1 MNGDGCSSSCLIE
14 PKFTCTGGTINTKD
28 TCKTVCGDGYR
39 LGTEQWDDGNTS
51 EQWDDGNLVNGDGWS
66 SNCKNEFYYK
76 YFTWLNLIKINKIS
90 CNVSMCNLMNALF
103 HQYIIYFYI
112 TTCQIITISV

>member
-39 LGTEQWDDGNTS
+39 LET

-66 SNCKNEFYYK
+66 SNCKNEIYYK
-76 YFTWLNLIKINKIS
+76 YFTWLNLIKVNKNIIQW
-90 CNVSMCNLMNALF
+90 VF
-103 HQYIIYFYI
+103 VQYYA
-112 TTCQIITISV
+112 CIITSIYYLFLNLQFAR